1 MRFCRKTSAR
11 ALNIVDQQRVK
22 RKMSKLPAVD
32 SRQIIQIAAAGMLVP
47 MWVWFGYRHVLAF
60 ASTGEW
66 SYLFLCISETLTV
79 GFLLV
84 RTYPKSVSKI
94 PLDWIVAIVGTFST
108 LLFLP
113 ASWGILPSAKY
124 AIAAGTLLQ
133 IFAMLSLN
141 RSFAIVAARRE
152 IKTEGM
158 YRFVRHP
165 LYASYLLTYS
175 GYLAANTSFENAMI
189 YLFAIGC
196 MLLRIL
202 REENHLCIDEA
213 YAAYM
218 QRVRYRIIP
227 FVF

>member
-1 MRFCRKTSAR
+1 
-11 ALNIVDQQRVK
+11 
-22 RKMSKLPAVD
+22 MSKSTTTGTHQL
-32 SRQIIQIAAAGMLVP
+32 IQIAAAFLLIP
-47 MWVWFGYRHVLAF
+47 MWAWFGYRHILAF
-60 ASTGEW
+60 AATGEW

-79 GFLLV
+79 GFLLI

-94 PLDWIVAIVGTFST
+94 PLDWVVAIVGTFST

-113 ASWGILPSAKY
+113 TAWGVVPSAKY
-124 AIAAGTLLQ
+124 AIAVGTLLQ
-133 IFAMLSLN
+133 VFGMISLN
-141 RSFAIVAARRE
+141 RSFAIVAAKRE
-152 IKTEGM
+152 IKTKGM

-175 GYLAANTSFENAMI
+175 GYVLANTDFENVMI
-189 YLFAIGC
+189 YLFAMGC
-196 MLLRIL
+196 MVLRIF
-202 REENHLCIDEA
+202 REENHLSVDEA

>member
-1 MRFCRKTSAR
+1 MNRLSTMGSHP
-11 ALNIVDQQRVK
+11 IT
-22 RKMSKLPAVD
+22 
-32 SRQIIQIAAAGMLVP
+32 QIAAAALLIP
-47 MWVWFGYRHVLAF
+47 MWAWFGYRHIVAF
-60 ASTGEW
+60 SVTDEW

-79 GFLLV
+79 GFLLI

-113 ASWGILPSAKY
+113 ATWGILPSAKY
-124 AIAAGTLLQ
+124 AIALGTLLQ
-133 IFAMLSLN
+133 IFGMISLN
-141 RSFAIVAARRE
+141 RSFAIVAAKRE
-152 IKTEGM
+152 IKTKGM

-175 GYLAANTSFENAMI
+175 GYLLANTNFENLMI

-196 MLLRIL
+196 MVLRIF
-202 REENHLCIDEA
+202 REENHLSVDQG

-218 QRVRYRIIP
+218 RRVRYRIIP
-227 FVF
+227 FLF